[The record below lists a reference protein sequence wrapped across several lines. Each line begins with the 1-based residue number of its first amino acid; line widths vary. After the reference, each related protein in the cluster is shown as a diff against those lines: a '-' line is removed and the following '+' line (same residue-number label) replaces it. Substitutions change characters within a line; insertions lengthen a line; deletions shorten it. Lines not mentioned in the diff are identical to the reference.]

1 MVPAQ
6 VTEGPPVSVNVR
18 GKELPMYWIQTSEEK
33 KPRPAWRTVDIY
45 KVLKVR
51 GNAFEIWQTP
61 SKQLGSEDLFET
73 RTYISPVGMIEMK
86 SDRLFTYVFL
96 SGIFKAIS
104 HVGDW
109 KARLIVFYN
118 SLSEVYDRYEPYP
131 QGIPHKVGVD
141 EVVESTREQ
150 VKEEIVQEVTAKT
163 ATVEET
169 PTTGKGSRPRFPYA
183 KKKRDALSP
192 LHKLILAC
200 AGKEITSAQLV
211 EFVLRNWNAQDAS
224 EEDIVASLHFLK
236 SQKLL

>member
-51 GNAFEIWQTP
+51 GNAFEIWQIP

-73 RTYISPVGMIEMK
+73 KTYISPVGMIEMK

-109 KARLIVFYN
+109 RARLIVFYN
-118 SLSEVYDRYEPYP
+118 SLSEVYDQFEPYP

-163 ATVEET
+163 ATDVT
-169 PTTGKGSRPRFPYA
+169 HSTGKGSRPRFPYA
-183 KKKRDALSP
+183 RKKKDALSP
-192 LHKLILAC
+192 LHKLIMAC
-200 AGKEITSAQLV
+200 GSGDLTSMQLV
-211 EFVLRNWNAQDAS
+211 EFLFRNWNARDAS
-224 EEDIVASLHFLK
+224 EEDIVAALHFLK
-236 SQKLL
+236 SLKLL